1 VANFNGVPATAIYVV
16 AGQMSVVVP
25 YEVAGSATA
34 ALQVTYNGVASNTVS
49 VPVTDASPALF
60 TYNASGS
67 GPVAAANQD
76 GSVNTAANPAAAGS
90 VMVFYGTGEG
100 QTSPG
105 GVDGQVASSVYP
117 KPVLPVSATI
127 GGAPATVLYYGA
139 APGDVA
145 GAFQMNVMIPA
156 GTASGPA
163 VPVTFTVG
171 TKTSQAGVT
180 IAVK

>member
-1 VANFNGVPATAIYVV
+1 
-16 AGQMSVVVP
+16 
-25 YEVAGSATA
+25 
-34 ALQVTYNGVASNTVS
+34 
-49 VPVTDASPALF
+49 VTDAAPALF

-67 GPVAAANQD
+67 GPLAAANQD
-76 GSVNTAANPAAAGS
+76 GSVNTAANPATVGS

-105 GVDGQVASSVYP
+105 GVDGQVANSVYP

-127 GGAPATVLYYGA
+127 GGVAATVLYYGA

-145 GAFQMNVMIPA
+145 GAFQMNVMVPA
-156 GTASGPA
+156 GIAIGAA
-163 VPVTFTVG
+163 VPVTFMVG

-180 IAVK
+180 IAVH